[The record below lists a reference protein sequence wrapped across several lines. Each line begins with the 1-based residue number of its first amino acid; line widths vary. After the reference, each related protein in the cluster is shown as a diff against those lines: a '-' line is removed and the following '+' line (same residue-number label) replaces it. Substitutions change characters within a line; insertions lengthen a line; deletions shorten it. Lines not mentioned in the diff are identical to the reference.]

1 MAFGDII
8 RFPLFAIRLLQ
19 WAFIVIALGLF
30 SKFIERDNN
39 GAHIIF
45 EEVVYA
51 IATAFYI
58 PILIGSFL
66 KNKLVARVSFLFD
79 LIFSQLFLVTVVFTS
94 QDFDYGSCRLARPAG
109 TSCSKKHAAQ
119 SFAYLSYFFTLFAL
133 LLELFRIWGKDKENS
148 HEKHD
153 PRAPADAPVTSA

>member
-30 SKFIERDNN
+30 SKFIERDDN

-79 LIFSQLFLVTVVFTS
+79 LIFSQLYVILNVNECEIHVADGILQVPCHRRLHQPGLRLWLVQTGAPGRHVLLQEACCPVL
-94 QDFDYGSCRLARPAG
+94 RLPVLV
-109 TSCSKKHAAQ
+109 CP
-119 SFAYLSYFFTLFAL
+119 SFS
-133 LLELFRIWGKDKENS
+133 
-148 HEKHD
+148 
-153 PRAPADAPVTSA
+153 